1 MSHKNTYFSRPH
13 GNLFVIL
20 QTVYDIQTMK
30 RQLKIWL
37 ECFRL
42 RTLPVSLSGVVIAI
56 GLAVW
61 YGHFK
66 WIPAVL
72 CLVFALLAQIASNT
86 ANEYFDYLKGT
97 DKPGRVGPRRG
108 VTEGD
113 IRPDTL
119 RNVTFGLL
127 ALAGIVGC
135 GLIPYGG
142 WWLLP
147 VGIVIALG
155 ALAYST
161 GPYPLSYHGLGELM
175 VFIFFG
181 LVPVNLT
188 YYVMALQFHPV
199 VILFSISIGL
209 LGVNVLL
216 VNNYRDV
223 EDDRE
228 AGKRTSVVLFGR
240 KAAAFSYLLNG
251 YLGMAVLAVF
261 WFLIVVGRDM
271 MLPKWTLAIP
281 VLYLVLHTAT
291 WYKLTHRDGAALNPL
306 LGETARNMLIF
317 TLLLTIVFIIYA

>member
-1 MSHKNTYFSRPH
+1 
-13 GNLFVIL
+13 
-20 QTVYDIQTMK
+20 MK

-42 RTLPVSLSGVVIAI
+42 RTLPVSMSGVIIAI

-61 YGHFK
+61 HHHFK
-66 WIPAVL
+66 WLPAVL
-72 CLVFALLAQIASNT
+72 CLLFALLAQIASNT
-86 ANEYFDYLKGT
+86 ANEYFDYLHGA

-113 IRPDTL
+113 IRPATL

-135 GLIPYGG
+135 CLIPYGG

-155 ALAYST
+155 ALAYSA

-188 YYVMALQFHPV
+188 YYVMALRFHPLV
-199 VILFSISIGL
+199 LLFSIAIGL
-209 LGVNVLL
+209 MGVNVLL

-223 EDDRE
+223 EDDRA
-228 AGKRTSVVLFGR
+228 AGKKTQTVMHGR
-240 KAAAFSYLLNG
+240 PATALAYLLNG
-251 YLGMAVLAVF
+251 YTAIAILAAF
-261 WFLIVVGRDM
+261 WIMIIIGKGNL
-271 MLPKWTLAIP
+271 LPLWTLVIP
-281 VLYLVLHTAT
+281 VLYLVLHTVT
-291 WYKLTHRDGAALNPL
+291 WHRLRHREGAALNPL
-306 LGETARNMLIF
+306 LGGTARNMLIF
-317 TLLLTIVFIIYA
+317 TLLFTIVFIIYS

>member
-1 MSHKNTYFSRPH
+1 MKNK
-13 GNLFVIL
+13 I
-20 QTVYDIQTMK
+20 
-30 RQLKIWL
+30 KIWL

-42 RTLPVSLSGVVIAI
+42 RTLPVSLSGVIIAI

-61 YGHFK
+61 HGHFK
-66 WIPAVL
+66 WVPAVL
-72 CLVFALLAQIASNT
+72 CLVFAVLAQIVSNT
-86 ANEYFDYLKGT
+86 ANEYFDYLQGA

-113 IRPDTL
+113 IKPTTL

-127 ALAGIVGC
+127 ALACAVGC
-135 GLIPYGG
+135 CLIPYGG

-147 VGIVIALG
+147 VGIIIALA

-161 GPYPLSYHGLGELM
+161 GPYPLSYHGLGELT

-188 YYVMALQFHPV
+188 YYVQALRIDPLVVMA
-199 VILFSISIGL
+199 SITIGL

-228 AGKRTSVVLFGR
+228 AGKRTSVVIFGR
-240 KAAAFSYLLNG
+240 APAALAYLING
-251 YLGMAVLAVF
+251 YAGMGMLSVLWVMIVLGKVMPLWVLV
-261 WFLIVVGRDM
+261 
-271 MLPKWTLAIP
+271 IP
-281 VLYLVLHTAT
+281 VIYLVMHTAT
-291 WYKLTHRDGAALNPL
+291 WYKLTHREGSALNPL

-317 TLLLTIVFIIYA
+317 TLLMTIILIIYS

>member
-1 MSHKNTYFSRPH
+1 
-13 GNLFVIL
+13 
-20 QTVYDIQTMK
+20 MK
-30 RQLKIWL
+30 RQLKIWM

-61 YGHFK
+61 YGCFK
-66 WIPAVL
+66 WTPALL
-72 CLVFALLAQIASNT
+72 CLAFALLAQIVSNT
-86 ANEYFDYLKGT
+86 ANEYFDFLRGT

-113 IRPDTL
+113 IQPTTL

-127 ALAGIVGC
+127 ALACAVGC
-135 GLIPYGG
+135 CLIPYGG

-147 VGIVIALG
+147 VGIVIALA

-188 YYVMALQFHPV
+188 YYVQALCWDPLV
-199 VILFSISIGL
+199 LLSSITIGL
-209 LGVNVLL
+209 QAVNVLL
-216 VNNYRDV
+216 INNYRDV

-228 AGKRTSVVLFGR
+228 AGKRTSVVIFGR
-240 KAAAFSYLLNG
+240 RAAAFSYLLNG
-251 YLGMAVLAVF
+251 YLSMAILAAF
-261 WFLIVVGRDM
+261 WFIIALGKMPI
-271 MLPKWTLAIP
+271 WTLAIP
-281 VLYLVLHTAT
+281 VIYLVLHTST
-291 WYKLTHRDGAALNPL
+291 WYKLKHRDGAALNPL

-317 TLLLTIVFIIYA
+317 TVLLTIAFIINS

>member
-1 MSHKNTYFSRPH
+1 
-13 GNLFVIL
+13 
-20 QTVYDIQTMK
+20 MK

-42 RTLPVSLSGVVIAI
+42 RTLPVSMSGVIIAI

-61 YGHFK
+61 HHHFR
-66 WIPAVL
+66 WLPAVL
-72 CLVFALLAQIASNT
+72 CLLFALLAQIASNT
-86 ANEYFDYLKGT
+86 ANEYFDYLHGA

-113 IRPDTL
+113 IKPATL
-119 RNVTFGLL
+119 RNVTIGLL

-135 GLIPYGG
+135 CLIPYGG

-155 ALAYST
+155 ALAYSA

-188 YYVMALQFHPV
+188 YYVMALRFHPL
-199 VILFSISIGL
+199 VILFSIAIGL
-209 LGVNVLL
+209 MGVNVLL

-223 EDDRE
+223 EDDRA
-228 AGKRTSVVLFGR
+228 AGKKTQTVMHGR
-240 KAAAFSYLLNG
+240 PATALAYLLNG
-251 YLGMAVLAVF
+251 YTAIAMLAAF
-261 WFLIVVGRDM
+261 WIMIVIGRGSL
-271 MLPKWTLAIP
+271 LPLWTLVIP
-281 VLYLVLHTAT
+281 ALYLVLHTVT
-291 WYKLTHRDGAALNPL
+291 WHRLRHREGAALNPL
-306 LGETARNMLIF
+306 LGGTARNMLIF
-317 TLLLTIVFIIYA
+317 TILFTIVFILYS

>member
-1 MSHKNTYFSRPH
+1 MKNK
-13 GNLFVIL
+13 I
-20 QTVYDIQTMK
+20 
-30 RQLKIWL
+30 KIWL

-42 RTLPVSLSGVVIAI
+42 RTLPVSLSGVIIAI

-61 YGHFK
+61 HGHFK
-66 WIPAVL
+66 WVPAVL
-72 CLVFALLAQIASNT
+72 CLVFAVMAQIVSNT
-86 ANEYFDYLKGT
+86 ANEYFDYLQGA

-113 IRPDTL
+113 IKPTTL

-127 ALAGIVGC
+127 ALACAVGC
-135 GLIPYGG
+135 CLIPYGG

-147 VGIVIALG
+147 VGIIIALA

-161 GPYPLSYHGLGELM
+161 GPYPLSYHGLGELT

-188 YYVMALQFHPV
+188 YYVQALRIDPLVVMA
-199 VILFSISIGL
+199 SITIGL

-228 AGKRTSVVLFGR
+228 AGKRTSVVIFGR
-240 KAAAFSYLLNG
+240 TPAALAYLING
-251 YLGMAVLAVF
+251 YAGMGMLSVLWVMIVLGKVMPLWVLV
-261 WFLIVVGRDM
+261 
-271 MLPKWTLAIP
+271 IP
-281 VLYLVLHTAT
+281 VIYLVLHTAT
-291 WYKLTHRDGAALNPL
+291 WYKLTHREGSALNPL

-317 TLLLTIVFIIYA
+317 TLLMTIILIIYS

>member
-1 MSHKNTYFSRPH
+1 
-13 GNLFVIL
+13 
-20 QTVYDIQTMK
+20 MK

-42 RTLPVSLSGVVIAI
+42 RTLPVSMSGVIIAI
-56 GLAVW
+56 GIAKW
-61 YGHFK
+61 HHHFQ
-66 WIPAVL
+66 WVPALL
-72 CLVFALLAQIASNT
+72 CLAFALLAQIASNT
-86 ANEYFDYLKGT
+86 ANEYFDYLQGT

-113 IRPDTL
+113 ISPKTL

-127 ALAGIVGC
+127 ALAGVVGC

-147 VGIVIALG
+147 VGIVIALA

-161 GPYPLSYHGLGELM
+161 GPYPLSYHGLSELT

-188 YYVMALQFHPV
+188 YYVMSLRFDPL
-199 VILFSISIGL
+199 VILFSIAIGL
-209 LGVNVLL
+209 MGVNVLL

-228 AGKRTSVVLFGR
+228 AGKKTQTVMRGR
-240 KAAAFSYLLNG
+240 PITAYAYLLNG
-251 YLGMAVLAVF
+251 YLAMAILAAF
-261 WFLIVVGRDM
+261 WVMIALGKL
-271 MLPKWTLAIP
+271 LPMWTLAVP
-281 VLYLVLHTAT
+281 VLYLVMHTVT
-291 WYKLTHRDGAALNPL
+291 WYRLKHRDGAALNPL

-317 TLLLTIVFIIYA
+317 TILFTIVFIIYS

>member
-1 MSHKNTYFSRPH
+1 MKNK
-13 GNLFVIL
+13 I
-20 QTVYDIQTMK
+20 
-30 RQLKIWL
+30 KIWL

-42 RTLPVSLSGVVIAI
+42 RTLPVSLSGVIIAI

-61 YGHFK
+61 HGHFK
-66 WIPAVL
+66 WVPAVL
-72 CLVFALLAQIASNT
+72 CLVFAVMAQIVSNT
-86 ANEYFDYLKGT
+86 ANEYFDYLQGA

-113 IRPDTL
+113 IKPTTL

-127 ALAGIVGC
+127 ALACAVGC

-147 VGIVIALG
+147 VGIIIALA

-161 GPYPLSYHGLGELM
+161 GPYPLSYHGLGELT

-188 YYVMALQFHPV
+188 YYVQALRIDPLVVMA
-199 VILFSISIGL
+199 SITIGL

-228 AGKRTSVVLFGR
+228 AGKRTSVVIFGR
-240 KAAAFSYLLNG
+240 APAALAYLING
-251 YLGMAVLAVF
+251 YAGMGMLSVLWVMIVLGKVMPLWVLV
-261 WFLIVVGRDM
+261 
-271 MLPKWTLAIP
+271 IP
-281 VLYLVLHTAT
+281 VIYLVLHTAT
-291 WYKLTHRDGAALNPL
+291 WYKLTHREGSALNPL

-317 TLLLTIVFIIYA
+317 TLLMTIILIIYS

>member
-1 MSHKNTYFSRPH
+1 MKNK
-13 GNLFVIL
+13 I
-20 QTVYDIQTMK
+20 
-30 RQLKIWL
+30 KIWL

-42 RTLPVSLSGVVIAI
+42 RTLPVSLSGVIIAI

-61 YGHFK
+61 HGHFK
-66 WIPAVL
+66 WVPAVL
-72 CLVFALLAQIASNT
+72 CLVFAVLAQIVSNT
-86 ANEYFDYLKGT
+86 ANEYFDYLQGA

-113 IRPDTL
+113 IKPTTL

-127 ALAGIVGC
+127 ALACAVGC

-147 VGIVIALG
+147 VGIIIALA

-161 GPYPLSYHGLGELM
+161 GPYPLSYHGLGELT

-188 YYVMALQFHPV
+188 YYVQALRIDPLVVMA
-199 VILFSISIGL
+199 SITIGL

-228 AGKRTSVVLFGR
+228 AGKRTSVVIFGR
-240 KAAAFSYLLNG
+240 APAALAYLING
-251 YLGMAVLAVF
+251 YAGMGMLSVLWVMIVLGKVMPLWVLV
-261 WFLIVVGRDM
+261 
-271 MLPKWTLAIP
+271 IP
-281 VLYLVLHTAT
+281 VIYLVLHTAT
-291 WYKLTHRDGAALNPL
+291 WYKLTHREGSALNPL

-317 TLLLTIVFIIYA
+317 TLLMTIILIIYS

>member
-1 MSHKNTYFSRPH
+1 
-13 GNLFVIL
+13 
-20 QTVYDIQTMK
+20 MK
-30 RQLKIWL
+30 RQIKIWL

-56 GLAVW
+56 GLAKW

-66 WIPAVL
+66 LVPALL
-72 CLVFALLAQIASNT
+72 CLVFALLAQIVSNT

-113 IRPDTL
+113 ISPKTL

-127 ALAGIVGC
+127 ALACAVGC
-135 GLIPYGG
+135 CLIPYGG

-147 VGIVIALG
+147 VGIVIALA

-161 GPYPLSYHGLGELM
+161 GPYPLSYHGLGELT

-188 YYVMALQFHPV
+188 YYVQALRWDPLVLMA
-199 VILFSISIGL
+199 SITTGL
-209 LGVNVLL
+209 LAVNVLL

-223 EDDRE
+223 EDDLE
-228 AGKRTSVVLFGR
+228 AGKRTSVVIFGR
-240 KAAAFSYLLNG
+240 KPAALAYLING
-251 YLGMAVLAVF
+251 YAGMGMLSALWVLIAVR
-261 WFLIVVGRDM
+261 WGVGRT
-271 MLPKWTLAIP
+271 LPVWTLLVP
-281 VLYLVLHTAT
+281 VIYLIMHTAT
-291 WYKLTHRDGAALNPL
+291 WYKLTRRNGAALNPL

-317 TLLLTIVFIIYA
+317 TLLLTILFIIYS

>member
-1 MSHKNTYFSRPH
+1 
-13 GNLFVIL
+13 
-20 QTVYDIQTMK
+20 MK

-37 ECFRL
+37 ECFRPK
-42 RTLPVSLSGVVIAI
+42 TLPVSMSGVIIAI
-56 GLAVW
+56 GLAKW
-61 YGHFK
+61 YHHFQ
-66 WIPAVL
+66 WVPAML
-72 CLVFALLAQIASNT
+72 CLAFALLAQIASNT
-86 ANEYFDYLKGT
+86 ANEYFDYLRGT

-113 IRPDTL
+113 IRPKTL

-127 ALAGIVGC
+127 ALAGVVGC

-147 VGIVIALG
+147 VGIIIALA

-161 GPYPLSYHGLGELM
+161 GPYPLSYHGLGELT

-188 YYVMALQFHPV
+188 YYVMALRFDPLV
-199 VILFSISIGL
+199 MLFSITIGL

-228 AGKRTSVVLFGR
+228 AGKKTQTVIWGRT
-240 KAAAFSYLLNG
+240 ATAFAYLLNG
-251 YLGMAVLAVF
+251 YTGMAILAVF
-261 WFLIVVGRDM
+261 WVMIVMGKV
-271 MLPKWTLAIP
+271 LPLWTLLIP
-281 VLYLVLHTAT
+281 VLYLVMHTVT
-291 WYKLTHRDGAALNPL
+291 WHRLRHRDGAALNPL
-306 LGETARNMLIF
+306 LGATARNMLIF
-317 TLLLTIVFIIYA
+317 TILFTIVFIIYS

>member
-1 MSHKNTYFSRPH
+1 
-13 GNLFVIL
+13 
-20 QTVYDIQTMK
+20 MK
-30 RQLKIWL
+30 RQIKIWL

-42 RTLPVSLSGVVIAI
+42 HTLPVSLSGVVIAI

-61 YGHFK
+61 HGHFK
-66 WIPAVL
+66 WAPALL
-72 CLVFALLAQIASNT
+72 CLGFALLAQIASNT
-86 ANEYFDYLKGT
+86 ANEYFDYLRGT

-113 IRPDTL
+113 IKPRTL

-127 ALAGIVGC
+127 ALAAILGC

-147 VGIVIALG
+147 VGIVIALA

-161 GPYPLSYHGLGELM
+161 GPYPLSYHGLGELT

-188 YYVMALQFHPV
+188 YYVMALHFDPLV
-199 VILFSISIGL
+199 MLFSITIGL
-209 LGVNVLL
+209 MGVNVLL

-228 AGKRTSVVLFGR
+228 AGKKTQTVMRGR
-240 KAAAFSYLLNG
+240 PITAFAYLLNG
-251 YLGMAVLAVF
+251 YVGIAMLSVF
-261 WFLIVVGRDM
+261 WVMIILNRGKL
-271 MLPKWTLAIP
+271 LPLWSLAIP
-281 VLYLVLHTAT
+281 LLYLVMHTAT
-291 WYKLTHRDGAALNPL
+291 WYKLRHRDGAALNPL

-317 TLLLTIVFIIYA
+317 TILFTILFIIYS